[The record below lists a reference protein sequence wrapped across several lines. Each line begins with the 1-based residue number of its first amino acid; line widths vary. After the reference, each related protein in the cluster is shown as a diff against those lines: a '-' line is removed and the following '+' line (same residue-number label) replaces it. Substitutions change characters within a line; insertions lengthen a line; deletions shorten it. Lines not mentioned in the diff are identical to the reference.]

1 MAALSRQSKKD
12 DEDEPR
18 GVEAAGTDP
27 SNATAIDAEPVA
39 TEATIKIADHKVS
52 VDVKN
57 APKDETTTVAE
68 LSAQDL
74 EKLQKQVMEERA
86 RRANAVDRPFES
98 VDTESL
104 LVIANQVRGE
114 LASR

>member
-1 MAALSRQSKKD
+1 MAALTRQSKKD
-12 DEDEPR
+12 DDAADEPR

-27 SNATAIDAEPVA
+27 TDASDAEPVA
-39 TEATIKIADHKVS
+39 TEATIKLADHKLS

-57 APKDETTTVAE
+57 APKDTTTTVAE
-68 LSAQDL
+68 LSEQDL

-86 RRANAVDRPFES
+86 RRANIVERPFES

>member
-1 MAALSRQSKKD
+1 MAALTRQKD
-12 DEDEPR
+12 AKSDEPAR

-27 SNATAIDAEPVA
+27 SNPSDAEPVA
-39 TEATIKIADHKVS
+39 TTATIRIEDHKLS
-52 VDVKN
+52 VDVEN
-57 APKDETTTVAE
+57 APEDQTTTVAE

-86 RRANAVDRPFES
+86 RRANLVDRPFES